1 LKLEARD
8 GEIAMSWYGLL
19 AFCAVYVMAVASPGP
34 GIAALVARSLAR
46 GTQGAAAFIGGYVVG
61 DLLLFAAAAAGLA
74 AIAEKAHAVFLIV
87 KYAGAA
93 YLVYLGYRL
102 WTAPASSPEAAAD
115 DSAESPLRLFLGSLA
130 LTLGNPKAL
139 IFFVALLPTVVDL
152 PALDLP
158 GFLQIAA
165 AIAVLMPLVL
175 GTYVLAAARARR
187 FFRNPRAMRLLNRG
201 TGVVMAGAAVT
212 VATR

>member
-1 LKLEARD
+1 
-8 GEIAMSWYGLL
+8 MSWYGLL

>member
-1 LKLEARD
+1 
-8 GEIAMSWYGLL
+8 MSWYGLL

-102 WTAPASSPEAAAD
+102 WTAPASSPEAAAA